1 MLYLDRPI
9 GPLRGLQIYRDH
21 ADPNMF
27 YYVSERPRL
36 AMNDGVP
43 EFVYLKYARDITDN
57 PAFSDDDKA
66 SLGGGLLAFT
76 VDLSIDQDELDA
88 IKNELAQYSGGG
100 SVTLSPIMF
109 EDGTVRLSMV
119 SQSEDGET
127 TATSG
132 RLQIIETTWGASKP
146 SLYGNNRATFGV
158 GLSQE
163 GATLLEEA
171 LKYGVGFIGVI
182 YDLKFLGM
190 RPSFNVKVTAN
201 YSRIYNHFE
210 AEVGVQA
217 QIKAVQ
223 LAAEVGV
230 GFQKLVDDGSIKI
243 EVTTF
248 TNDEDLK
255 NQADAALEWAKA
267 KITEDLFKSSLTPPG
282 FMARTVD
289 PLTAMMTSLSSAM
302 GGAVSNVA
310 PNPRAPA
317 PATPV
322 NRPPTPTPPATSGG
336 SPPATPAVPATGTA
350 PAATGSAPARGGLG
364 LAPSR
369 TSSTG
374 GNSVDRPEAAPSG
387 GSSNAAGGG
396 ENTRTGSV
404 MPFKVALSLKYYR
417 QEELKTRVFEYN
429 KQAAEE
435 RIAAPQGLFT
445 TLIEGH
451 DLSSRILEI
460 NLDDDFFKRLVS
472 DVGVVCDWEND
483 GIELVNIN
491 TEYPGN
497 LADGEDPDHVD
508 GYIFKPEAEE
518 RKEFTTWLNDS
529 KDMSYRYKADVHF
542 KNSSPWVGKD
552 AVLHGE
558 WESTR
563 VRQLVFNPLDKIG
576 LLTVNVAADNTI
588 DFQVVQQVEVEIQYD
603 DPGNDFSIEH
613 SFLLTGDHKT
623 DVWKVR
629 LSDRQKRSFRW
640 RAIYSLTDNV
650 ETTSDWTETEDT
662 MVIVGSPFEG
672 SKRIRLTPTLKAE
685 DIIEAV
691 VDLEYRG
698 ESGYRKNF
706 QEVFT
711 PDDMRGRTIRF
722 GTLLKDP
729 ASYTYEII
737 VIRADGSDYFSDRI
751 ESDKGVII
759 VDDKEGQEISL
770 NVKLLAEASHW
781 STLHAVEVIIQE
793 SEGVTDSLLFTESQ
807 AGDRTHII
815 GLSVDASLE
824 YQWRLVSYFR
834 DGTKTE
840 TEFVTE
846 SDRNLVVPLS

>member
-57 PAFSDDDKA
+57 PAFSDDEKA

-76 VDLSIDQDELDA
+76 VDLSIDQNELDT

-100 SVTLSPIMF
+100 PVTLSPIMF

-119 SQSEDGET
+119 NQSEDGDT
-127 TATSG
+127 AATSG
-132 RLQIIETTWGASKP
+132 RMQIIETTWGASKP

-190 RPSFNVKVTAN
+190 RPSFNVKVTAD

-217 QIKAVQ
+217 QIEAVQ

-267 KITEDLFKSSLTPPG
+267 KITEDLFKSSLKPPG

-289 PLTAMMTSLSSAM
+289 PLTAMMSSLSSAL
-302 GGAVSNVA
+302 GGAVGSV
-310 PNPRAPA
+310 APA
-317 PATPV
+317 PATPAPSTPV
-322 NRPPTPTPPATSGG
+322 SRPAAPATPATGGG
-336 SPPATPAVPATGTA
+336 SPPE
-350 PAATGSAPARGGLG
+350 SGLG
-364 LAPSR
+364 LEPSR

-374 GNSVDRPEAAPSG
+374 GNSVDNPGAAASSG
-387 GSSNAAGGG
+387 GGTAAGG
-396 ENTRTGSV
+396 EEATRVGSV

-435 RIAAPQGLFT
+435 RSAAPQGLFT

-491 TEYPGN
+491 AEYPGN
-497 LADGEDPDHVD
+497 LADGADPEHVD

-558 WESTR
+558 WDTTR
-563 VRQLVFNPLDKIG
+563 ARQLVFNPLDQIG

-588 DFQVVQQVEVEIQYD
+588 DFQVVKQVELEVEYD
-603 DPGNDFSIEH
+603 DPDNDFKVEH
-613 SFLLTGDHKT
+613 SFLLTDEHKT
-623 DVWKVR
+623 DVWKLR

-640 RAIYSLTDNV
+640 RAIYSLVDNV
-650 ETTSDWTETEDT
+650 ETTSDWVETKDT
-662 MVIVGSPFEG
+662 NVIVGNPFDG
-672 SKRIRLTPTLKAE
+672 KKRIRLTPTLKAE

-691 VDLEYRG
+691 VDLEYNG
-698 ESGYRKNF
+698 ISGYRKSF
-706 QEVFT
+706 QEIFT
-711 PDDMRGRTIRF
+711 PDNMRGRTLKF
-722 GTLLKDP
+722 DTLLKDP
-729 ASYTYEII
+729 ASYTYSIT
-737 VIRADGSDYFSDRI
+737 VIRSDGSDYFSDEI
-751 ESDKGVII
+751 ESDRGVII
-759 VDDKEGQEISL
+759 VDDKEGQEVSL
-770 NVKLLAEASHW
+770 NVKLLADASTW
-781 STLHAVEVIIQE
+781 VDLHAVEVIIQE
-793 SEGVTDSLLFTESQ
+793 EDGLTESLLFTETQ
-807 AGDRTHII
+807 AEDRTHLI
-815 GLSVDASLE
+815 GLAADAPLE
-824 YQWRLVSYFR
+824 YQWRAVSYFR
-834 DGTKTE
+834 DGTKSE
-840 TEFVTE
+840 SDFVTE
-846 SDRNLVVPLS
+846 ADRNLVVSLS